1 MYIDGEFFIDDGEQK
16 AKAPTK
22 TYFNILLDHCTSHAD
37 LNKLNTI
44 LELLKEQKGKIDSFI
59 YDKQKITNLAKEL
72 NIIKMKTT
80 EEKLETA
87 IQVLQELREKTIS
100 EESNFNN
107 DLAILHLN
115 KFIEQLKEEKA
126 QSEHGTP
133 KVLALPSQL
142 RILIKRLENKNLIQR
157 NELTLHT
164 KIQLIELLNK
174 AQCLIEKHLLTN
186 SNTTTPQLNSI
197 LDKIDDIIF
206 PEQENFHSL
215 IPYDFTNYKD
225 GDKLTK
231 VLLNKDEF
239 QNCPPTL
246 YFSQNNIFKS
256 LFFLFSALTLEKLF
270 NHTHL
275 LGFEL
280 KTTDPN
286 NISEPAVL
294 SYQTTKETQ
303 VYPDIIFNYK
313 TQSLFAQK
321 LLETIQQIKFQLLEI
336 NKGE

>member
-1 MYIDGEFFIDDGEQK
+1 MD
-16 AKAPTK
+16 
-22 TYFNILLDHCTSHAD
+22 
-37 LNKLNTI
+37 NT
-44 LELLKEQKGKIDSFI
+44 
-59 YDKQKITNLAKEL
+59 
-72 NIIKMKTT
+72 
-80 EEKLETA
+80 EKLETA

-126 QSEHGTP
+126 QSEHGIP

-186 SNTTTPQLNSI
+186 SNTTTSQLNSI
-197 LDKIDDIIF
+197 LATIDEIVF

-280 KTTDPN
+280 KTTDPD
-286 NISEPAVL
+286 NISEPADL
-294 SYQTTKETQ
+294 SYQTTEETQ
-303 VYPDIIFNYK
+303 VYPNIIFSYK

-321 LLETIQQIKFQLLEI
+321 LLETIYQIKFQLLEI
-336 NKGE
+336 NKGK

>member
-1 MYIDGEFFIDDGEQK
+1 MYVDGEFFIDDGEQK

-22 TYFNILLDHCTSHAD
+22 TYFNILLSHCSSYAD

-44 LELLKEQKGKIDSFI
+44 LELLKEQSGKIDSFI
-59 YDKQKITNLAKEL
+59 YDKHKITNLAKEL
-72 NIIKMKTT
+72 NIIKMETT
-80 EEKLETA
+80 EEKFETA

-107 DLAILHLN
+107 DLSILHLN

-126 QSEHGTP
+126 QLEHGTP
-133 KVLALPSQL
+133 KLLTLPEQL
-142 RILIKRLENKNLIQR
+142 RILIKRLENKNLTQR

-164 KIQLIELLNK
+164 KIQLIELLTR

-197 LDKIDDIIF
+197 LATIDEIIF

-231 VLLNKDEF
+231 VLLNKAEF
-239 QNCPPTL
+239 KNSSTL
-246 YFSQNNIFKS
+246 YFHQNYIFKS

-270 NHTHL
+270 NNTHL
-275 LGFEL
+275 LAFEL
-280 KTTDPN
+280 KTTDPD
-286 NISEPAVL
+286 NISEPAEL
-294 SYQTTKETQ
+294 SYQTTEETQ
-303 VYPDIIFNYK
+303 VCPNIIFNYK

-321 LLETIQQIKFQLLEI
+321 LLETIYQIKFQLLEI
-336 NKGE
+336 NKGK